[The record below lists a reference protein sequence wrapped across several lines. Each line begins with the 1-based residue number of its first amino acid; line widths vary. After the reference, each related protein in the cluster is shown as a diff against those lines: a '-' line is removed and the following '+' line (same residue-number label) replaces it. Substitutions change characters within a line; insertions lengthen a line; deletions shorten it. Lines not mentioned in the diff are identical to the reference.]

1 MLLNHARAVE
11 VMDRRGLDGLA
22 AQLPINVYYL
32 SDYWGQLAAANF
44 DWSYFAVLPKAS
56 DAPAAFV
63 LPGLDLRNLISSR
76 TWMPNIVTY
85 TARAAPGAS
94 ETPGGGIPYGGWP
107 TRQGSPLS
115 PLAQEWV
122 DGVARWTAST
132 SATPI
137 EALVRALREAGLSN
151 GVIGVDDERLVT
163 ALPDAGLTG
172 AKIVYAREA
181 FNEIRIVK
189 TADEIGL
196 LRRAA
201 TINEAA
207 VLEGIAALKLGATW
221 EEIIDVYMIAMA
233 RRGGSGVYLAC
244 GAGGLPHRKVMKS
257 EPMMF
262 DGLGK
267 YRGYHGDFGRSAVVG
282 LPTPETI
289 ARVKALQ
296 AGWST
301 AFEIIRPG
309 LTYSKLTER
318 VSQAVKSAGFPGAF
332 RDPAP
337 HSLGLEH
344 TDDPRPRDLT
354 PGLKPDRVLE
364 ENMVINVDLPHIEIG
379 WGAVHL
385 EDTVRVTRTGCE
397 ALTSMQTDLRVV
409 SE

>member
-1 MLLNHARAVE
+1 MLLNHGRAME
-11 VMDRRGLDGLA
+11 VMARRGLDGLA

-44 DWSYFAVLPKAS
+44 DWSYFVVLPKSTA
-56 DAPAAFV
+56 APAALV
-63 LPGLDLRNLISSR
+63 LPGLDLRNLISSH
-76 TWMPNIVTY
+76 TWIPNIVTY
-85 TARAAPGAS
+85 TARAPAGAS
-94 ETPGGGIPYGGWP
+94 ATAGGGIPYGGWP
-107 TRQGSPLS
+107 TQHGAKLS

-122 DGVARWTAST
+122 DGVAKWTAST

-137 EALVRALREAGLSN
+137 DALVRAIREAGLSK

-163 ALPDAGLTG
+163 ALPEAGLSG

-189 TADEIGL
+189 TEDEIEL
-196 LRRAA
+196 LRKAA
-201 TINEAA
+201 KINEAA
-207 VLEGIAALKLGATW
+207 VLEALAALRIGATW
-221 EEIIDVYMIAMA
+221 EEIVETYMIAMA
-233 RRGGSGVYLAC
+233 RSGGAGVYLAC

-267 YRGYHGDFGRSAVVG
+267 YRGYHGDFGRTAVVG
-282 LPTPETI
+282 DPTPETI

-296 AGWST
+296 VGWST
-301 AFEIIRPG
+301 AFEIMRPG
-309 LTYSKLTER
+309 LTYSELTER
-318 VSQAVKSAGFPGAF
+318 VGHAIKAAGFPGAF

-344 TDDPRPRDLT
+344 TDDPRPRDLA

-385 EDTVRVTRTGCE
+385 EDTVRVTKTGCE
-397 ALTSMQTDLRVV
+397 ALTSMQTDLRVL
-409 SE
+409 SA